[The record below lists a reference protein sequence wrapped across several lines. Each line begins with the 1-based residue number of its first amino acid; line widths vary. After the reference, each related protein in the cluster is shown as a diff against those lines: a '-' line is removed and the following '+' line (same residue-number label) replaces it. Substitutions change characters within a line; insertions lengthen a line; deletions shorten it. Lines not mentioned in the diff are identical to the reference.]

1 MEQGLVETMAAPQLS
16 PAARR
21 RQLRE
26 KAIAGFVT
34 LMAFTGIA
42 ALVLIIVFIAK
53 EALGLFLD
61 AHAREEASLSKMFLP
76 QVTRAGRPASF
87 VWQPVSSV
95 PKVSMIPLFIGTLKT
110 TLVSMLVAVPVG
122 VAAALYA
129 AEFAPRRLREIIKPV
144 IELLAGIPS
153 VVLGFFALMVLASFL
168 RGDSAFDSRHTAGV
182 AGLSMALA
190 FLQFLSRLGPQRLRE
205 RLRPLSG
212 LLAGLLA
219 VALGTLVLMLLA
231 SGVPHVFSFTHR
243 LNAVVAGLALA
254 LAIVPVIFTVSE
266 DALTAVPWSYR
277 EASLALGATPW
288 ETAWKVVLPAAA
300 PGILAACVLGFGRAI
315 GETMIVLMASGNAAI
330 VSANLGE
337 SVRTLSATIA
347 AEMGEVVVGSP
358 HYSLLFFI
366 GVELFVFTFTLN
378 LIASVWTKKVLK
390 RLTGGAA

>member
-1 MEQGLVETMAAPQLS
+1 MMDRQVAMQSQGLVETVTAPPRLS
-16 PAARR
+16 SAARR

-26 KAIAGFVT
+26 KVIGGIITAV
-34 LMAFTGIA
+34 AFTGIA
-42 ALVLIIVFIAK
+42 ALVLILVFIAK
-53 EALGLFLD
+53 EALALFLD

-76 QVTRAGRPASF
+76 QVVRQGRPAAF
-87 VWQPVSSV
+87 VWQPVSNV

-110 TLVSMLVAVPVG
+110 TLVSMAVAVPVG
-122 VAAALYA
+122 VMGALYA
-129 AEFAPRRLREIIKPV
+129 AEFAPRRLREVLKPT

-168 RGDSAFDSRHTAGV
+168 QDTF
-182 AGLSMALA
+182 GL
-190 FLQFLSRLGPQRLRE
+190 
-205 RLRPLSG
+205 
-212 LLAGLLA
+212 
-219 VALGTLVLMLLA
+219 T
-231 SGVPHVFSFTHR
+231 TR

-266 DALTAVPWSYR
+266 DALTAVPRSYR

-330 VSANLGE
+330 ASWNFTD
-337 SVRTLSATIA
+337 SVRSMSATIA

-366 GVELFVFTFTLN
+366 GVELFLFTFILN
-378 LIASVWTKKVLK
+378 MVASTWTRKVLK
-390 RLTGGAA
+390 RLTGAGA

>member
-1 MEQGLVETMAAPQLS
+1 MQQGLAETTAAPRMS

-26 KAIAGFVT
+26 KVIAGLIT
-34 LMAFTGIA
+34 AMAFTGIA

-61 AHAREEASLSKMFLP
+61 AHAREEASLSKMFLAQP
-76 QVTRAGRPASF
+76 TRAGRPPGF

-122 VAAALYA
+122 VAAALFA
-129 AEFAPRRLREIIKPV
+129 AEFAPRRLREILKPV

-168 RGDSAFDSRHTAGV
+168 QDTFG
-182 AGLSMALA
+182 
-190 FLQFLSRLGPQRLRE
+190 
-205 RLRPLSG
+205 
-212 LLAGLLA
+212 
-219 VALGTLVLMLLA
+219 
-231 SGVPHVFSFTHR
+231 FTYR
-243 LNAVVAGLALA
+243 LNAVLAGLGLA

-266 DALTAVPWSYR
+266 DALTAVPRSYR

-330 VSANLGE
+330 VSANLGD
-337 SVRTLSATIA
+337 SVRSLSATIA

-366 GVELFVFTFTLN
+366 GVELFVFTFLLN
-378 LIASVWTKKVLK
+378 MVASSWTRRVIRK
-390 RLTGGAA
+390 LTGGAS